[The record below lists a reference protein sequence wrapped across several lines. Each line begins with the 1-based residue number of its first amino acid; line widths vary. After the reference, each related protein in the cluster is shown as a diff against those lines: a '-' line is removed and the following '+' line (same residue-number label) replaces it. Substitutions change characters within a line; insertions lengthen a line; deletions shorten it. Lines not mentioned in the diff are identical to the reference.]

1 MGNIIYGDII
11 AENIK
16 NNIKTFID
24 SQLKK
29 GYRQPH
35 LVVILVGN
43 NIASKTYVN
52 GKNKDCMQVGIK
64 NTTLIYD
71 NITEES
77 LINKIHQLNIDD
89 SVDGILVQLPLPS
102 YINKDNII
110 KEINPDK
117 DVDGFTPINVGK
129 MYLGY
134 ETFIPCTPKGIIKIL
149 NSIGIN
155 DLSGKH
161 AVVIGRSNIV
171 GKPIAQLLLNK
182 NATITICHSKTS
194 NIKEITKQADII
206 ISAMG
211 QAELIKEDWIKTDA
225 IIIDVGINHDENG
238 KICGD
243 VDLENVINKVSY
255 ITPVPKGVGLL
266 IRAMLL
272 ENTIQAYIKNNNI
285 NN

>member
-171 GKPIAQLLLNK
+171 GKPMFNMLLNL
-182 NATITICHSKTS
+182 NMTVTIAHSHTS
-194 NIKEITKQADII
+194 
-206 ISAMG
+206 
-211 QAELIKEDWIKTDA
+211 KEDLKRLVANSDL
-225 IIIDVGINHDENG
+225 IIVAVGKPNFITNEFNFKKGAYVFDVGINRVDG
-238 KICGD
+238 KLVGD
-243 VDLENVINKVSY
+243 CEPNLNVEFQS
-255 ITPVPKGVGLL
+255 PVPGGVGLL
-266 IRAMLL
+266 TRLSLILNLL
-272 ENTIQAYIKNNNI
+272 EVYKDEI
-285 NN
+285 